1 MSRPSPLT
9 SQDSGQIALEE
20 KQEEVSVVISPDPI
34 NFVTVDRAG
43 CGGKSSIRKDEP
55 IVTRRELWSYYR
67 KSYFF
72 SLVELRCL
80 ISKFLSKCTTTEI
93 MYANFIFASQNL
105 IKVLSNEGG
114 WAKRIYYDFIPIV
127 SQRSRI
133 RPCKR
138 ARFVMQRKQCIRP
151 MCSSLGWRHQ
161 SRLQRHLNRQW
172 SELRCK
178 LDFNSI
184 SVVDHHLSLQRSWL
198 YYSRQ
203 LAQPLITDHSVVGF
217 CL

>member
-72 SLVELRCL
+72 L
-80 ISKFLSKCTTTEI
+80 
-93 MYANFIFASQNL
+93 
-105 IKVLSNEGG
+105 
-114 WAKRIYYDFIPIV
+114 
-127 SQRSRI
+127 
-133 RPCKR
+133 
-138 ARFVMQRKQCIRP
+138 
-151 MCSSLGWRHQ
+151 
-161 SRLQRHLNRQW
+161 
-172 SELRCK
+172 
-178 LDFNSI
+178 
-184 SVVDHHLSLQRSWL
+184 
-198 YYSRQ
+198 
-203 LAQPLITDHSVVGF
+203 
-217 CL
+217 